1 MSKTMEQL
9 LQDSN
14 AHKQRIGVCETVE
27 ATTELLA
34 KAKNMSGFQIPGLG
48 FAKPNETLPPLAP
61 DVLAAAASFEGID
74 NGNGAP
80 DQKKEP
86 TQEGN
91 EDTTMG
97 ENTTETLPASVATG
111 AQPAAAAPEQAKSNE
126 PEAMNVDEATEQPS
140 LTDALEAMINGLDP
154 APPVQVSASAV
165 HDAPAPQPA
174 EVTNAAATAAVAAVA
189 EHAAVAEQ
197 ADVAEQAA
205 VEQPPTAEGEHPE
218 WEIDSSPYESS
229 SESSSDDSSD
239 EESEAG
245 DYQLLGVEETA
256 RMLMEMEG
264 GSDDEGGNEGGK
276 AGTSGHLRTK
286 NEMAVET
293 IPKPD
298 VSLAADDKIEALGLV
313 DQIVDNIMVIKAFT
327 PGEYQVLDTGS
338 VLCTED
344 RKVFG
349 VVWETIGKV
358 LQPMYTVM
366 LSTAD
371 EIREAGLAVGA
382 KVYYPP
388 AHAKFV
394 FTQPLKNLKGSDA
407 SNIHDEEVAE
417 DEMEFSDDEK
427 EAEHKKQIKQKRK
440 EARFGK
446 GGAEGR
452 GRGGREPH
460 PLRNEVSAPPV
471 EGGLNYD
478 DEDDGPYKPL
488 ARPPGFGQVPP
499 TQQTFTTEPEPG
511 KFGGRRGGRG
521 DFRGRGDRGRGGR
534 GRGRGGHGGRGGG
547 DHRDGYSAPPQ
558 QRHHSSQ
565 QDSGGRQQPQGQWG
579 SNGGYQSP
587 APLPPPPAVPQ
598 QTVPAPAAPAF
609 NFPFPGLPGQQGFPA
624 VPPPPPP
631 GWPVQ
636 GGQTA
641 QNPQGAYIN
650 PAFFAALLG
659 QMQQNQGQQGGQQQQ
674 QQQQQQGQ
682 QPPQQ
687 PPQPPQQWGA
697 QPPPR

>member
-1 MSKTMEQL
+1 
-9 LQDSN
+9 
-14 AHKQRIGVCETVE
+14 
-27 ATTELLA
+27 
-34 KAKNMSGFQIPGLG
+34 MSGFQIPGLG
-48 FAKPNETLPPLAP
+48 FAKPNEMLPPLPP

-74 NGNGAP
+74 TSNSTTQ
-80 DQKKEP
+80 QK
-86 TQEGN
+86 QEKTTNQN
-91 EDTTMG
+91 EDTNMG
-97 ENTTETLPASVATG
+97 ENIETQSAPAPEAQSVA
-111 AQPAAAAPEQAKSNE
+111 APAPAPEQANSNE
-126 PEAMNVDEATEQPS
+126 PEPEPEHEPESEPMNVDDAIEHPS
-140 LTDALEAMINGLDP
+140 LTDALEAMISGLDP
-154 APPVQVSASAV
+154 TPPVQTRVAAQEAPAAPQDTSMSQPADDTLAASA
-165 HDAPAPQPA
+165 AAAEQPA
-174 EVTNAAATAAVAAVA
+174 
-189 EHAAVAEQ
+189 
-197 ADVAEQAA
+197 
-205 VEQPPTAEGEHPE
+205 AEGEHPE
-218 WEIDSSPYESS
+218 WEVDSSPYESS
-229 SESSSDDSSD
+229 SESSSDDSSSD

-245 DYQLLGVEETA
+245 GYQLLGVEETA

-264 GSDDEGGNEGGK
+264 GSDDEGGNDAGK
-276 AGTSGHLRTK
+276 AGGSGHLRTK
-286 NEMAVET
+286 NEVAVET
-293 IPKPD
+293 VPKPD
-298 VSLAADDKIEALGLV
+298 VVLTADDKVEELGLV
-313 DQIVDNIMVIKAFT
+313 DQIVENILVVKAFT

-366 LSTAD
+366 LSTAE
-371 EIREAGLAVGA
+371 EIKEANLTIGA

-388 AHAKFV
+388 AHAKYV
-394 FTQPLKNLKGSDA
+394 FTQPLKSLKGSDA

-427 EAEHKKQIKQKRK
+427 EAEHKRQIKQKKK

-446 GGAEGR
+446 GGAEGGR
-452 GRGGREPH
+452 SRGGREPH
-460 PLRNEVSAPPV
+460 PLRNEVSAPSV

-499 TQQTFTTEPEPG
+499 TQQSFTTEPEPG
-511 KFGGRRGGRG
+511 RFGGRRGGRG

-534 GRGRGGHGGRGGG
+534 GRGRGGHGGRG
-547 DHRDGYSAPPQ
+547 DHRDGYSAPAH
-558 QRHHSSQ
+558 QRHSSSQ
-565 QDSGGRQQPQGQWG
+565 QEGGQQQPQGQWG
-579 SNGGYQSP
+579 GNNGYP
-587 APLPPPPAVPQ
+587 APPPAQNFNPQ
-598 QTVPAPAAPAF
+598 QTAPAPTAPSF

-624 VPPPPPP
+624 VPPPPP
-631 GWPVQ
+631 GWPAQ
-636 GGQTA
+636 GGQSA

-659 QMQQNQGQQGGQQQQ
+659 QMQQGQGQQGGQ

-687 PPQPPQQWGA
+687 PPQPPHQWSA

>member
-1 MSKTMEQL
+1 
-9 LQDSN
+9 
-14 AHKQRIGVCETVE
+14 
-27 ATTELLA
+27 
-34 KAKNMSGFQIPGLG
+34 MSGFQIPGLG
-48 FAKPNETLPPLAP
+48 FAKPNESLPPLPP
-61 DVLAAAASFEGID
+61 DVLAAAASFEGIETS
-74 NGNGAP
+74 NGAP
-80 DQKKEP
+80 DQK
-86 TQEGN
+86 QEQKQEQN

-97 ENTTETLPASVATG
+97 R
-111 AQPAAAAPEQAKSNE
+111 
-126 PEAMNVDEATEQPS
+126 
-140 LTDALEAMINGLDP
+140 
-154 APPVQVSASAV
+154 APPKPSPPMRLRHTAQDAS
-165 HDAPAPQPA
+165 APQPA
-174 EVTNAAATAAVAAVA
+174 EGAAA
-189 EHAAVAEQ
+189 
-197 ADVAEQAA
+197 
-205 VEQPPTAEGEHPE
+205 EQPPAEGEHPE

-229 SESSSDDSSD
+229 SESSSDDSSSD

-245 DYQLLGVEETA
+245 GYQLLGVEETA

-264 GSDDEGGNEGGK
+264 GSDDEGGNEAGK
-276 AGTSGHLRTK
+276 AGASGHLRTK
-286 NEMAVET
+286 NEMAVEN

-298 VSLAADDKIEALGLV
+298 VTLTADDKIEQLGLV
-313 DQIVDNIMVIKAFT
+313 DQIVENIMVVKAFT

-366 LSTAD
+366 LSTAE
-371 EIREAGLAVGA
+371 EIKEAGLAVGT

-388 AHAKFV
+388 THAKFV

-427 EAEHKKQIKQKRK
+427 EAEHKKQIKQKKK

-460 PLRNEVSAPPV
+460 PLRNEVSAPSV

-499 TQQTFTTEPEPG
+499 TQQNFTTEPEPG
-511 KFGGRRGGRG
+511 RFGGRRGGRG

-534 GRGRGGHGGRGGG
+534 GRGRGGYGGRG
-547 DHRDGYSAPPQ
+547 DHRDGYSAPPH

-565 QDSGGRQQPQGQWG
+565 QEGSQQQPQGQWG
-579 SNGGYQSP
+579 GNNNNNNNNNGYQ
-587 APLPPPPAVPQ
+587 APPPPPPQSYNPQ
-598 QTVPAPAAPAF
+598 QTAPAPTAPAF
-609 NFPFPGLPGQQGFPA
+609 NFPFPGLPAQPGQQGFPA
-624 VPPPPPP
+624 VRRRRLA
-631 GWPVQ
+631 GRRR
-636 GGQTA
+636 
-641 QNPQGAYIN
+641 GAYIN

-659 QMQQNQGQQGGQQQQ
+659 QMQQNQGQQSGQQ

-687 PPQPPQQWGA
+687 PPQPPHQWGA

>member
-1 MSKTMEQL
+1 
-9 LQDSN
+9 
-14 AHKQRIGVCETVE
+14 
-27 ATTELLA
+27 
-34 KAKNMSGFQIPGLG
+34 MSGFQIPGLG

-61 DVLAAAASFEGID
+61 DVLAAAASFGGID
-74 NGNGAP
+74 TANGAL
-80 DQKKEP
+80 DQ
-86 TQEGN
+86 TQEQRQEQN
-91 EDTTMG
+91 DDTTMG
-97 ENTTETLPASVATG
+97 ENATETQPAAAVTE
-111 AQPAAAAPEQAKSNE
+111 AQPAAAPEPTQSNE

-154 APPVQVSASAV
+154 APPAQ
-165 HDAPAPQPA
+165 APAAAQEAPVAAAQATSAPQPA
-174 EVTNAAATAAVAAVA
+174 EGTNATATTAVAAVA
-189 EHAAVAEQ
+189 EQ
-197 ADVAEQAA
+197 PA
-205 VEQPPTAEGEHPE
+205 VEQTAADEGEHPE

-229 SESSSDDSSD
+229 SESSSDDSSSD

-245 DYQLLGVEETA
+245 GYQLLGVEETA

-286 NEMAVET
+286 NEMVVET
-293 IPKPD
+293 VPKPD
-298 VSLAADDKIEALGLV
+298 VVLTADDKIEELGLV

-371 EIREAGLAVGA
+371 EIREAGLSVGA

-427 EAEHKKQIKQKRK
+427 EAEHKKQIKQKKK

-446 GGAEGR
+446 GGAAAEGR

-471 EGGLNYD
+471 DGGLNYD

-499 TQQTFTTEPEPG
+499 AQQNFTTEPEPG
-511 KFGGRRGGRG
+511 RFGGRRGGRG

-565 QDSGGRQQPQGQWG
+565 QEGGGRQQPQGQWG
-579 SNGGYQSP
+579 GNGGYQ
-587 APLPPPPAVPQ
+587 APPPPPPQ
-598 QTVPAPAAPAF
+598 QTVPVPAAPAF
-609 NFPFPGLPGQQGFPA
+609 NFPFPGLPAQPGQQGFPA
-624 VPPPPPP
+624 VPPPPP
-631 GWPVQ
+631 GWPAQ

-641 QNPQGAYIN
+641 QNPQAQGAYIN
-650 PAFFAALLG
+650 PAFFAALLS
-659 QMQQNQGQQGGQQQQ
+659 QMQQNQGQQGG
-674 QQQQQQGQ
+674 QQQQGQ

-687 PPQPPQQWGA
+687 PPQPPHQWGA
-697 QPPPR
+697 QPPPQ

>member
-1 MSKTMEQL
+1 
-9 LQDSN
+9 
-14 AHKQRIGVCETVE
+14 
-27 ATTELLA
+27 
-34 KAKNMSGFQIPGLG
+34 MSGFQIPGLG
-48 FAKPNETLPPLAP
+48 FAKPNETLPPLP
-61 DVLAAAASFEGID
+61 PTFEGID
-74 NGNGAP
+74 TSNGAP
-80 DQKKEP
+80 HQK
-86 TQEGN
+86 QEQKQEQN

-97 ENTTETLPASVATG
+97 ENAAAET
-111 AQPAAAAPEQAKSNE
+111 QPAPAPEAQSAAAPEQAKSNE
-126 PEAMNVDEATEQPS
+126 PEAMNVDDVTEHPS
-140 LTDALEAMINGLDP
+140 LTDALEAMISGLDP
-154 APPVQVSASAV
+154 TPPVQI
-165 HDAPAPQPA
+165 PA
-174 EVTNAAATAAVAAVA
+174 AAQEATAAAQDTSAPQAVEGTAAA
-189 EHAAVAEQ
+189 
-197 ADVAEQAA
+197 
-205 VEQPPTAEGEHPE
+205 EQPPPKANTPN
-218 WEIDSSPYESS
+218 
-229 SESSSDDSSD
+229 

-245 DYQLLGVEETA
+245 GYQLLGVEETA

-264 GSDDEGGNEGGK
+264 GSDDEGGNDAGK
-276 AGTSGHLRTK
+276 AGASGHLRTK

-298 VSLAADDKIEALGLV
+298 VTLTADDKIEELGLV
-313 DQIVDNIMVIKAFT
+313 DQIVENIMVVKAFT
-327 PGEYQVLDTGS
+327 SGEYQVLDTGS

-366 LSTAD
+366 LSTAE
-371 EIREAGLAVGA
+371 EIKEAGLAVGT

-388 AHAKFV
+388 AHANFV
-394 FTQPLKNLKGSDA
+394 FTQPLKSLKGSDA

-427 EAEHKKQIKQKRK
+427 EAEHKRQIKQKKK

-446 GGAEGR
+446 GGGEGR

-499 TQQTFTTEPEPG
+499 TQQNFTTEPEPEADEATSG
-511 KFGGRRGGRG
+511 DGATEAEEVAAADVPATEAEGTTETDTRRRRTRG
-521 DFRGRGDRGRGGR
+521 ITLHNKR
-534 GRGRGGHGGRGGG
+534 
-547 DHRDGYSAPPQ
+547 AAN
-558 QRHHSSQ
+558 SSLK
-565 QDSGGRQQPQGQWG
+565 D
-579 SNGGYQSP
+579 NG
-587 APLPPPPAVPQ
+587 AATAATRLLPPAELQPQ
-598 QTVPAPAAPAF
+598 QTAPAPTAPAF
-609 NFPFPGLPGQQGFPA
+609 NFPFPGLPAQPGQQGFPA
-624 VPPPPPP
+624 VPPPPP
-631 GWPVQ
+631 GWPAQ

-687 PPQPPQQWGA
+687 PPQPPHQWGA

>member
-1 MSKTMEQL
+1 
-9 LQDSN
+9 
-14 AHKQRIGVCETVE
+14 
-27 ATTELLA
+27 
-34 KAKNMSGFQIPGLG
+34 MSGFQIPGLG

-61 DVLAAAASFEGID
+61 DVLAAAASFEGIG

-80 DQKKEP
+80 GQKKEQ
-86 TQEGN
+86 TREEN

-97 ENTTETLPASVATG
+97 ENTTETLPVSVATG
-111 AQPAAAAPEQAKSNE
+111 DQSAAAPEQAKSNE

-154 APPVQVSASAV
+154 APPVQASALAAQ
-165 HDAPAPQPA
+165 DAPAPQPA
-174 EVTNAAATAAVAAVA
+174 EVTNTAATTA
-189 EHAAVAEQ
+189 
-197 ADVAEQAA
+197 VAEQAA
-205 VEQPPTAEGEHPE
+205 VEQPPAAEGEHPE

-286 NEMAVET
+286 NEMVVET

-298 VSLAADDKIEALGLV
+298 VSLTADDKIEALGLV

-388 AHAKFV
+388 AHA
-394 FTQPLKNLKGSDA
+394 
-407 SNIHDEEVAE
+407 
-417 DEMEFSDDEK
+417 
-427 EAEHKKQIKQKRK
+427 
-440 EARFGK
+440 
-446 GGAEGR
+446 
-452 GRGGREPH
+452 
-460 PLRNEVSAPPV
+460 
-471 EGGLNYD
+471 
-478 DEDDGPYKPL
+478 
-488 ARPPGFGQVPP
+488 
-499 TQQTFTTEPEPG
+499 
-511 KFGGRRGGRG
+511 
-521 DFRGRGDRGRGGR
+521 
-534 GRGRGGHGGRGGG
+534 
-547 DHRDGYSAPPQ
+547 
-558 QRHHSSQ
+558 
-565 QDSGGRQQPQGQWG
+565 
-579 SNGGYQSP
+579 
-587 APLPPPPAVPQ
+587 
-598 QTVPAPAAPAF
+598 
-609 NFPFPGLPGQQGFPA
+609 
-624 VPPPPPP
+624 
-631 GWPVQ
+631 
-636 GGQTA
+636 
-641 QNPQGAYIN
+641 
-650 PAFFAALLG
+650 
-659 QMQQNQGQQGGQQQQ
+659 
-674 QQQQQQGQ
+674 
-682 QPPQQ
+682 
-687 PPQPPQQWGA
+687 
-697 QPPPR
+697 

>member
-1 MSKTMEQL
+1 
-9 LQDSN
+9 
-14 AHKQRIGVCETVE
+14 
-27 ATTELLA
+27 
-34 KAKNMSGFQIPGLG
+34 MSGFQIPGLG
-48 FAKPNETLPPLAP
+48 FAKPNETLPPLPP

-74 NGNGAP
+74 TGTGVQA
-80 DQKKEP
+80 QKKEEKQEQ
-86 TQEGN
+86 TQEQN

-97 ENTTETLPASVATG
+97 ENTMETQPAAATAE
-111 AQPAAAAPEQAKSNE
+111 AQPAAAPEQAQPSD

-140 LTDALEAMINGLDP
+140 LTDALEAMIGGLDP
-154 APPVQVSASAV
+154 TPPVQ
-165 HDAPAPQPA
+165 APAAAQETPVAAAQDTSAPQPVEGA
-174 EVTNAAATAAVAAVA
+174 NAAAAAVVVAVAA
-189 EHAAVAEQ
+189 EQ
-197 ADVAEQAA
+197 PAA
-205 VEQPPTAEGEHPE
+205 VEQPPAAEGEHPE

-229 SESSSDDSSD
+229 SESSSDDSSSD

-245 DYQLLGVEETA
+245 GYQLLGVEETA

-286 NEMAVET
+286 NEMVVET

-298 VSLAADDKIEALGLV
+298 VTLAADDKVEALGLV

-427 EAEHKKQIKQKRK
+427 EAEHKKQVKQKKK

-446 GGAEGR
+446 GGGGAEGR

-511 KFGGRRGGRG
+511 RFGGRRGGRG

-534 GRGRGGHGGRGGG
+534 GRGRGGHGGRGGA
-547 DHRDGYSAPPQ
+547 DHRDGYSAPPH

-565 QDSGGRQQPQGQWG
+565 QEGGGGLQQPQGQWG
-579 SNGGYQSP
+579 GNGGYQ
-587 APLPPPPAVPQ
+587 APPPPPPQ

-609 NFPFPGLPGQQGFPA
+609 NFPFPGLPVQAGQQGFPA
-624 VPPPPPP
+624 VPPPPP
-631 GWPVQ
+631 GWPAQ

-641 QNPQGAYIN
+641 QNPQSGAYIN

-659 QMQQNQGQQGGQQQQ
+659 QMQQNQGQQPPQQ
-674 QQQQQQGQ
+674 
-682 QPPQQ
+682 PQQ
-687 PPQPPQQWGA
+687 PPQPPHPWGA

>member
-1 MSKTMEQL
+1 
-9 LQDSN
+9 
-14 AHKQRIGVCETVE
+14 
-27 ATTELLA
+27 
-34 KAKNMSGFQIPGLG
+34 MSGFQIPGLG
-48 FAKPNETLPPLAP
+48 FARPNETLPPLPP

-74 NGNGAP
+74 TSNGAP
-80 DQKKEP
+80 DQK
-86 TQEGN
+86 QEKKQEKN

-97 ENTTETLPASVATG
+97 ENATESQLALAPEAQSV
-111 AQPAAAAPEQAKSNE
+111 AAPEQAKTNE
-126 PEAMNVDEATEQPS
+126 PEAMNVDDATEHPS
-140 LTDALEAMINGLDP
+140 LTDALEAMISGLDP
-154 APPVQVSASAV
+154 TPPVQPPAAAQEAPAAAQDAS
-165 HDAPAPQPA
+165 APQPA
-174 EVTNAAATAAVAAVA
+174 EGAAA
-189 EHAAVAEQ
+189 
-197 ADVAEQAA
+197 
-205 VEQPPTAEGEHPE
+205 EQPPAEGEHPE

-229 SESSSDDSSD
+229 SESSSDDSSSD
-239 EESEAG
+239 DESEAG
-245 DYQLLGVEETA
+245 GYQLLGVEETA

-264 GSDDEGGNEGGK
+264 GSDDEGGNDAGK
-276 AGTSGHLRTK
+276 AGASGHLRTK
-286 NEMAVET
+286 NEMAVEN

-298 VSLAADDKIEALGLV
+298 VTLTADDKIEELGLV
-313 DQIVDNIMVIKAFT
+313 DQIVENIMVVKAFT

-366 LSTAD
+366 LSTAE
-371 EIREAGLAVGA
+371 EIKEAGLAVGT

-427 EAEHKKQIKQKRK
+427 EAEHKKQIKQKKK

-499 TQQTFTTEPEPG
+499 TQQNFTTEPEPG
-511 KFGGRRGGRG
+511 RFGGRRGGRG

-534 GRGRGGHGGRGGG
+534 GRGRGGYGGRG
-547 DHRDGYSAPPQ
+547 DHRDGYSAPPH

-565 QDSGGRQQPQGQWG
+565 QEGSQQQPQGQWG
-579 SNGGYQSP
+579 GNNGYQ
-587 APLPPPPAVPQ
+587 APPPPPPQSYNPQ
-598 QTVPAPAAPAF
+598 QTAPAPTAPAF
-609 NFPFPGLPGQQGFPA
+609 NFPFPGLPAQPGQQGFPA
-624 VPPPPPP
+624 VPPPPP
-631 GWPVQ
+631 GWPAQ

-674 QQQQQQGQ
+674 QQQQGQ

-687 PPQPPQQWGA
+687 PPQPPHQWGA